1 MPIAELL
8 GVQIDMHLLLKLSLS
23 VAAVL
28 LGSWAYRFYSSRSRR
43 RNQLSIDDKDPAKCK
58 NCKTELKSQS
68 SPNQDT
74 DDEGEDSELLHND
87 LDTLDENEESV
98 PLCDDIDTYEEG
110 EEPTPLSKDLDA
122 ECESEV
128 SKTLSKGL
136 DTYDDSE
143 EFVLLDKDPGTDDE
157 NEEAVPLCEDL
168 DDYNEGEESKL
179 QDLDNHEGEVLQPF
193 NPISKTYVEAEESK
207 PLQKDSDTFDGIK
220 EAENLCQTLHASSEA
235 EESILSPKDHD
246 ADEESVPSC
255 KDLDTHDEGDESIPL
270 HNDHDTDDEA
280 PLCED
285 LDAHDGGEESNHLHK
300 DSDTLDEREGS
311 TPLHKDHEKDD
322 EGEDSLSLCNDLD
335 IYEASEGSISP
346 CKDLDTYG
354 EGEESI
360 TLRKDPDHDD
370 LTSDNPLEMPSEA
383 SLFPS
388 EQAEEAFSVLS
399 SDQNINMKEDILT
412 LQKPAEDATRNI
424 SFGTALNL
432 PHPTESGMASTTGRR
447 SPCFLQKLEG
457 SVGVGRELRQDLERQ
472 GAYSSFLSK
481 AEIKVEDANVVLEG
495 KEDPLVRGKIY
506 DYYVESSSHSV
517 TDSNAVLG
525 QFERDS
531 ESQPGEFRSCNAESP
546 SSLSPIIMRDLV
558 IPLNATEDPSSLQS
572 PEQKHP
578 ARPALL
584 RKESYL
590 SAAEQS
596 ELPVSSLTSGS
607 SSRMTHSLTSASNE
621 AITVYHMILSSTER
635 DGRQAGELETVA
647 GAPFLH
653 LPAIEGA
660 DLESLKS
667 KLDLGNCLETLC
679 LAKKHGH
686 EAVEQAVLG
695 VMSDNYLQ
703 VLMDPCLYGRLMA
716 GEREQIRRQRMKG
729 RKFLMVADMDPQ
741 DLAGGQTAETEQRR
755 TSSAVYCY
763 DDYKDAWH
771 TLCPIPQEV
780 ISKACAMCTMDNYLF
795 VAVGC
800 QGSDRE
806 MTPSKRVFCYNPLT
820 SIWKEISPMNEAR
833 PRCKL
838 AALEGYIYAIGG
850 ECLSSVER
858 YDPRLDR
865 WTFVA
870 PLPNDT
876 FAIAH
881 QVTVCNGE
889 IFVSGGTL
897 RYILLRYS
905 PKTDTWRQSLMVASK
920 DRTADM
926 VSVGRFLY
934 RFDVNPR
941 LGIGVYRFHAVARLW
956 YECSSRRIQHCP
968 AFQCVTMDDTVYCV
982 CRQFT
987 MQFRADDVSPAF
999 SDEHF
1004 SVLSEAKG
1012 ILFPFVLSLPDKT
1025 PRQTSV

>member
-43 RNQLSIDDKDPAKCK
+43 RNQLSIDDKDPGKCR
-58 NCKTELKSQS
+58 NCKTTLRGQS

-74 DDEGEDSELLHND
+74 DEGGEDSELLHND
-87 LDTLDENEESV
+87 LDTFDEDEEPIPLCDDHDTYGEGEESV
-98 PLCDDIDTYEEG
+98 PLHKDHDTDEEG
-110 EEPTPLSKDLDA
+110 KESTPSCKDLDTDLK
-122 ECESEV
+122 SEV
-128 SKTLSKGL
+128 LKTLCKGL
-136 DTYDDSE
+136 DAYDESE
-143 EFVLLDKDPGTDDE
+143 EFVLLDGDHCTDDE
-157 NEEAVPLCEDL
+157 GEESIPLCEDLDDCDGVEETNDLGIDVGEVSEVFHRNFKTYDEAEELKPSQNDSDTFDGVEESKLLCQSLPTFNEEPLHQDHDTDEDEESVPLCEDL
-168 DDYNEGEESKL
+168 D
-179 QDLDNHEGEVLQPF
+179 
-193 NPISKTYVEAEESK
+193 TY
-207 PLQKDSDTFDGIK
+207 
-220 EAENLCQTLHASSEA
+220 
-235 EESILSPKDHD
+235 
-246 ADEESVPSC
+246 
-255 KDLDTHDEGDESIPL
+255 
-270 HNDHDTDDEA
+270 
-280 PLCED
+280 
-285 LDAHDGGEESNHLHK
+285 DGGEDSEHLHK
-300 DSDTLDEREGS
+300 DSETFDEHGGS
-311 TPLHKDHEKDD
+311 LHKVDD
-322 EGEDSLSLCNDLD
+322 GEESLSLCNDLD
-335 IYEASEGSISP
+335 VCEDSEESVP
-346 CKDLDTYG
+346 LCKDLDTYE
-354 EGEESI
+354 EGEESVS
-360 TLRKDPDHDD
+360 LCKDSDD
-370 LTSDNPLEMPSEA
+370 LTSASEA
-383 SLFPS
+383 SLYPS
-388 EQAEEAFSVLS
+388 EQSQDAFSVLS
-399 SDQNINMKEDILT
+399 SDQNINMKEDMLT

-432 PHPTESGMASTTGRR
+432 PDPTESGMASATGRR

-517 TDSNAVLG
+517 TDSNAVPG
-525 QFERDS
+525 QFERDY
-531 ESQPGEFRSCNAESP
+531 ESQPGELRGAESP
-546 SSLSPIIMRDLV
+546 SALSPIIMRDLV
-558 IPLNATEDPSSLQS
+558 VPLNAAEDPQQS
-572 PEQKHP
+572 PEPQHP

-596 ELPVSSLTSGS
+596 ELPVPSLTSGS

-621 AITVYHMILSSTER
+621 SITVYHMILSSTEK
-635 DGRQAGELETVA
+635 DGREAGELETVA

-653 LPAIEGA
+653 LPAVEGA

-686 EAVEQAVLG
+686 DAVQQAVLG

-703 VLMDPCLYGRLMA
+703 VLMDPNLYGRLMA
-716 GEREQIRRQRMKG
+716 GEREQIRKQRMKG
-729 RKFLMVADMDPQ
+729 RKYLMVADMDPQ
-741 DLAGGQTAETEQRR
+741 DWAGGQAADTEQRR

-800 QGSDRE
+800 QGTDRE

-881 QVTVCNGE
+881 HVTVCNGE
-889 IFVSGGTL
+889 LFVSGGTL
-897 RYILLRYS
+897 RYMLLRYS
-905 PKTDTWRQSLMVASK
+905 PKTNTWKQSLMVASK

-926 VSVGRFLY
+926 VAVGRFLY

-941 LGIGVYRFHAVARLW
+941 LGIGVYRFHSGARLW

-968 AFQCVTMDDTVYCV
+968 AFQCVTVDDTVYCV
-982 CRQFT
+982 SRQFT

-999 SDEHF
+999 IDEDF
-1004 SVLSEAKG
+1004 SVLSAAKG